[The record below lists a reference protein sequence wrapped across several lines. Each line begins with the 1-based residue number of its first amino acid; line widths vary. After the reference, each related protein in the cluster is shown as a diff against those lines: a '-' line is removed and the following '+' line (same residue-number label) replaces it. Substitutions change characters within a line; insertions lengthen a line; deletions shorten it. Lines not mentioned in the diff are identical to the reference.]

1 MTGEGEHTF
10 DEKVLVRY
18 LLGALPERD
27 AELLDELSIADEAVA
42 WRLRDVENDL
52 LDSYVRGELSGD
64 ELARFKNVY
73 LTSPDRLKRLEFA
86 QALSGIGGR
95 AMAAAAAAPVASTN
109 QAAGPTANRRSL
121 KEKSSQNWF
130 SVPQLKLQWGFAAI
144 AICLAIAAGYL
155 TAENG
160 RLSKKNAEAQDEHAA
175 LVQRV
180 DGLRA
185 QLDAQQSAKSESGAE
200 LRLDQI
206 KTIGALIAP
215 PTRGAEQL
223 ATISVPARTDLV
235 VLSLSLES
243 DDFSAYSAKVRDSAS
258 EQVVWQSGELK
269 SVTADRAST
278 VSISFPAKLVQQRNY
293 IVELSGIS
301 PNKRP
306 EFISGYPV
314 RFVMR

>member
-1 MTGEGEHTF
+1 MTGKGEHKF

-18 LLGALPERD
+18 LLGALPEND

-52 LDSYVRGELSGD
+52 LDSYVRGELAGD
-64 ELARFKNVY
+64 ELARFRNVY

-86 QALSGIGGR
+86 RALSGIDGK
-95 AMAAAAAAPVASTN
+95 AMAAAVPSTGANKVAGSTADR
-109 QAAGPTANRRSL
+109 QSL
-121 KEKSSQNWF
+121 KEKSSRNWF
-130 SVPQLKLQWGFAAI
+130 SIPQLKLQWGFAAI
-144 AICLAIAAGYL
+144 AICLAIATGYL
-155 TAENG
+155 TVENG
-160 RLSKKNAEAQDEHAA
+160 RLSKKNAQVQDEHAA
-175 LVQRV
+175 LVQRM
-180 DGLRA
+180 DGLQA
-185 QLDAQQSAKSESGAE
+185 QLNAQQPATGARDGE

-206 KTIGALIAP
+206 KTISALIAP
-215 PTRGAEQL
+215 PMRGAERL
-223 ATISVPARTDLV
+223 PTISVPAHTDLV

-243 DDFSAYSAKVRDSAS
+243 DDFPAYSAKVRDSAS

-269 SVTADRAST
+269 SVTAGRAST
-278 VSISFPAKLVQQRNY
+278 VSISFPANSVQQRNY

-301 PNKRP
+301 PTKQA